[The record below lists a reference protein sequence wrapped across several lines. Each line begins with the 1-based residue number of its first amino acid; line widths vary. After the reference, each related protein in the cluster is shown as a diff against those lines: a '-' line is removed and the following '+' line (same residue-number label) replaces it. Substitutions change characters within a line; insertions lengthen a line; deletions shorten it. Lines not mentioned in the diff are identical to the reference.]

1 MESNTEN
8 LAQEMAYQ
16 QQLPMSIDQNKYI
29 LPQKENAD
37 SLQHGDGKDED
48 ATDEETEDLHVY
60 DSLEVVAPP
69 HTKWN
74 PTMLQSEYMDAQIY
88 EREGTSQLVSDDA
101 YYDPNRRTNLK
112 GAGCFNESPQVSIEE
127 YYEVPKDISHQT
139 CADRQGLIMR
149 GGYRYV
155 VDTSSAV
162 VVTPSMAVNKSEEP
176 YHLHQQ
182 DGQNNTVMSSHNQAL
197 QFISPETKLSRPTS
211 VFTNNKSENRSLQ
224 RGFRQTFE
232 NSCDSAGDNVSMS
245 PELKEDVHAR
255 YFQDQRGLRNT
266 QGGPSQTQ
274 SMNTSVLSSPKVS
287 SNQKLERLTDNIVE
301 RNKITLGYNTSKY
314 GSYAMVHA
322 QKEGM
327 PHSVNKVHETLKET
341 AITEHQKDSTDPK
354 LWWLRKTKQLRVT
367 QIGKEKKV
375 QWKEYPNPP
384 QQQQPPAIGVS
395 AEWRGSLSYPLARPI
410 AGTQAKPQ
418 KMTSSQPLPHTVHL
432 NINLSTSSHFLP
444 LLQQRGQDT
453 VINVASPHD
462 APQLSPTTEAEIALS
477 HGKTALHCPLF
488 FVGKDQKWSSN
499 EVHSTLFPQSLPR
512 TPTTTLSMCS
522 GSYTVLPPI
531 GKPITGKES
540 ELSPCQSVSTAYP
553 IHRSNSDGYLVQ
565 MEKQK
570 QLRAKV
576 TYKAY
581 SLKDYK
587 QLKSDINLQGLGP
600 DYKATEKTK
609 MKRQRLYSIVIRE
622 QNRGMSRIPF
632 LPAKDP
638 EVNDKNVPRMRAL
651 EYAKTIEKPPV
662 QFEPKQR
669 QKHKSKGF
677 TECTPFLEDLDMSQ
691 PVPLDVLR
699 KRHEEEKKAVALFR
713 KVHGV

>member
-112 GAGCFNESPQVSIEE
+112 GAGCFNESPQ
-127 YYEVPKDISHQT
+127 
-139 CADRQGLIMR
+139 
-149 GGYRYV
+149 
-155 VDTSSAV
+155 
-162 VVTPSMAVNKSEEP
+162 
-176 YHLHQQ
+176 
-182 DGQNNTVMSSHNQAL
+182 
-197 QFISPETKLSRPTS
+197 
-211 VFTNNKSENRSLQ
+211 
-224 RGFRQTFE
+224 
-232 NSCDSAGDNVSMS
+232 
-245 PELKEDVHAR
+245 
-255 YFQDQRGLRNT
+255 
-266 QGGPSQTQ
+266 
-274 SMNTSVLSSPKVS
+274 
-287 SNQKLERLTDNIVE
+287 
-301 RNKITLGYNTSKY
+301 
-314 GSYAMVHA
+314 
-322 QKEGM
+322 
-327 PHSVNKVHETLKET
+327 VHETLKET